1 MLRNFVP
8 TIRKPFDLLVE
19 GLLVPQ
25 HKLKIRVEAAGIEPA
40 SRDVSMEASTRV
52 VNCLSVVALTPVD
65 RVRRDQPGAL
75 FHADRARHGP
85 ALVGFGD

>member
-1 MLRNFVP
+1 MN
-8 TIRKPFDLLVE
+8 DLIIIF
-19 GLLVPQ
+19 
-25 HKLKIRVEAAGIEPA
+25 LKKRFQLI
-40 SRDVSMEASTRV
+40 RDVSMEASTRV
-52 VNCLSVVALTPVD
+52 VNFLIVDALTPVD